1 MEYLGYIS
9 AFFGNM
15 LASSTVIFP
24 IPFFVVYAYLATFL
38 NPILLATIS
47 AFGSA
52 LGELIS
58 YMIGYIG
65 SDLLKK
71 NKYFKFARKWFKRN
85 GALTIFLF
93 AATPLPDDV
102 VGLIAGAA
110 NYNRSKF
117 FVACLF
123 GKLLMFLFLAF
134 AARYSLTSF
143 LAFFHLS

>member
-1 MEYLGYIS
+1 MEYLGYIT

-15 LASSTVIFP
+15 LASSTIIFP
-24 IPFFVVYAYLATFL
+24 VPFFAVYAYLATFL

-52 LGELIS
+52 LGELTS
-58 YMIGYIG
+58 YMLGYAG

-71 NKYFKFARKWFKRN
+71 NRYFKLAKRWFKKN

-117 FVACLF
+117 FIACLF
-123 GKLLMFLFLAF
+123 GKLLMFFFIAF
-134 AARYSLTSF
+134 AVRFSLTNF
-143 LAFFHLS
+143 LTFFHLS

>member
-1 MEYLGYIS
+1 MEYLGYIT

-24 IPFFVVYAYLATFL
+24 VPFFAVYAYLATFL

-52 LGELIS
+52 LGELTS
-58 YMIGYIG
+58 YMLGYAG

-71 NKYFKFARKWFKRN
+71 NRYFKLAKRWFKKN

-117 FVACLF
+117 FIACLF
-123 GKLLMFLFLAF
+123 GKLLMFFFIAF
-134 AARYSLTSF
+134 AVRFSLTNF
-143 LAFFHLS
+143 LTFFHLS